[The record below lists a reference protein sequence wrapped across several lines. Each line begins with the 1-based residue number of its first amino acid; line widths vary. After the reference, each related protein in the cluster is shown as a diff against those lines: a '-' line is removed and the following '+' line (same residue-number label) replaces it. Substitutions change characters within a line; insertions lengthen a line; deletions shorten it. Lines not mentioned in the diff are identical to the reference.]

1 MRLTHKLRRAA
12 QRYLDLQDRR
22 THPTGDTDTGGRWH
36 PAQPLPCCGAI
47 RTPSRAWP
55 WSLMTHCRTLTHV
68 AQESGYPLPTLRAA
82 VLRVG
87 DEFWADNGIN
97 TGTSPRIVV
106 LPDDI

>member
-1 MRLTHKLRRAA
+1 MTIRLTSKLRRAA

-55 WSLMTHCRTLTHV
+55 WSLMLHCRTLTHV
-68 AQESGYPLPTLRAA
+68 AHESGYPLPTLRAA
-82 VLRVG
+82 LRRLAG
-87 DEFWADNGIN
+87 EA
-97 TGTSPRIVV
+97 R
-106 LPDDI
+106 

>member
-1 MRLTHKLRRAA
+1 MTIILTSKLRRAA

-22 THPTGDTDTGGRWH
+22 THPAGDTDTGGRWH

-82 VLRVG
+82 LRRLAAEE
-87 DEFWADNGIN
+87 D
-97 TGTSPRIVV
+97 
-106 LPDDI
+106 